1 MKPSRIPE
9 VLDMALIARQKGLV
23 LNPLFEGGA
32 GLGKSMIVQQWV
44 EVQRKANP
52 KFGFIDLRIAYYEA
66 PDLVGFPS
74 AQKDE
79 SGLLR
84 TVHALPE
91 FWPTEGEG
99 LLLLEEPN
107 RGTTG
112 VMNCLMQLLT
122 DRAVGPK
129 YRLPDGWMIA
139 SCINPD
145 DANYDVNAM
154 DTALRDRF
162 ETFEIDYDHNTF
174 INYVEKNE
182 WFHTI
187 TRFIKSGAWT
197 YKSADSI
204 AKESKYISPRTWS
217 KLNAAEQTDAQ
228 ANRQLH
234 RVICQSILGKHIGN
248 EYWKSCWDDAPV
260 TATELLSETE
270 KSLKKLT
277 LQSKPDKYQG
287 DQIAITI
294 ESIIQNYGGL
304 SKAKGGECKEDQVDE
319 DLMVQ
324 VAKIIPSDQALNLI
338 KECGFKAYRGQ
349 IQNFFKEFT
358 KRHPDCVD
366 ILKSNIRIERATK

>member
-9 VLDMALIARQKGLV
+9 ILNMALLARKKNLI

-32 GLGKSMIVQQWV
+32 GLGKSAIVQQWV
-44 EVQRKANP
+44 AEQRKSKP

-79 SGLLR
+79 QGRLR

-91 FWPTEGEG
+91 FWPTDGEG

-122 DRAVGPK
+122 DRQVGPN
-129 YRLPDGWMIA
+129 YTLPPGWMIA

-145 DANYDVNAM
+145 DANYDVNSM

-174 INYVEKNE
+174 INYIDKND

-187 TRFIKSGAWT
+187 TRFVKSGAWT
-197 YKSADSI
+197 YKGADSI
-204 AKESKYISPRTWS
+204 AKDGKYISPRSWS

-234 RVICQSILGKHIGN
+234 RIVCQSILGKHIGN

-260 TATELLSETE
+260 TATELLADME

-304 SKAKGGECKEDQVDE
+304 SKEKGGECKEDQIDE
-319 DLMVQ
+319 ELMVK

-338 KECGFKAYRGQ
+338 KECGFKSYKGQ
-349 IQNFFKEFT
+349 IIDFFKEFT
-358 KRHPDCVD
+358 KRHPDCVE
-366 ILKSNIRIERATK
+366 ILRSNIRIERATK